1 MSHRVCKSYLILSI
15 ASLCFGQVTVANE
28 PVSPTLLCGPT
39 DVCIADASA
48 NAERIDE
55 WLGSHTLPFQVRYP
69 ADPITTREITVDDIA
84 SLRTA
89 VSTSGTRVILAPG
102 VYDGSVRLAT
112 ASDIDVVAVGANIN
126 GDLSVGS
133 GDNTR
138 PARIRWTGGTV
149 NGVFEFEKGTDF
161 LVDGLYNLN
170 SSGAATPANWTG
182 GPGDGSRYNRER
194 FAVINSTFVV
204 RNAPSSGGWTI
215 YQKPPVNGERSDG
228 IGHTDWI
235 MANVVINSNAQN
247 FRVGGFERAVFVRTY
262 WNSDNRSTNGPRWE
276 STINDLYIGD
286 SVAVGSTIE
295 GSGTIANATIV
306 NWARYHSLSNVYLNM
321 FDSAVNSRVNDST
334 FYDSGT
340 GPTGGEI
347 SLGQAIGS
355 NNIIRDWDGSTLPSD
370 STYGAPAAPQ

>member
-1 MSHRVCKSYLILSI
+1 MRGPVLGKLEPAVRKRI
-15 ASLCFGQVTVANE
+15 A
-28 PVSPTLLCGPT
+28 
-39 DVCIADASA
+39 ASA
-48 NAERIDE
+48 APVEVPEEIR
-55 WLGSHTLPFQVRYP
+55 VR
-69 ADPITTREITVDDIA
+69 A
-84 SLRTA
+84 
-89 VSTSGTRVILAPG
+89 LAPIE
-102 VYDGSVRLAT
+102 RMLALCLGPLL
-112 ASDIDVVAVGANIN
+112 AVDHNN
-126 GDLSVGS
+126 
-133 GDNTR
+133 
-138 PARIRWTGGTV
+138 
-149 NGVFEFEKGTDF
+149 
-161 LVDGLYNLN
+161 
-170 SSGAATPANWTG
+170 
-182 GPGDGSRYNRER
+182 
-194 FAVINSTFVV
+194 
-204 RNAPSSGGWTI
+204 
-215 YQKPPVNGERSDG
+215 
-228 IGHTDWI
+228 
-235 MANVVINSNAQN
+235 
-247 FRVGGFERAVFVRTY
+247 VGGFERAVFVRTY